1 MTLSPASIGIWDE
14 SQLRRRGRATP
25 RPSRK
30 TWGRYTSR
38 RATDVRGAVSAGFR
52 GALKQVVGRVVGDR
66 ENIGR
71 MAGHRELDIALI
83 GGLVEHL
90 DRQDRRT
97 LGDAQIG
104 HHRIVGDLG
113 TDGAMRHRHADA
125 EPVLHRAKLDGP
137 REVALSP
144 GAEPGSEPETQAL
157 IALIRDLE
165 PEAVVA
171 LHAPLACIDDPN
183 DSELGRWLAE
193 RTGLPLVP
201 DVGYPTP
208 GSFGTWGAEQGL
220 PVVTYEFG
228 LVTPDEVSRVHVP
241 VLVDLLQQPI

>member
-1 MTLSPASIGIWDE
+1 MS
-14 SQLRRRGRATP
+14 LRPPPERGTVPWEPYVFGDSYLGAP
-25 RPSRK
+25 LEVWRPSGPCRLLVFAAIHGEEGE
-30 TWGRYTSR
+30 TTTALSMALRHL
-38 RATDVRGAVSAGFR
+38 TDPSPHCAVVLTANPDGLIRGTRCNAR
-52 GALKQVVGRVVGDR
+52 GVELNRNFPTGDW
-66 ENIGR
+66 
-71 MAGHRELDIALI
+71 
-83 GGLVEHL
+83 
-90 DRQDRRT
+90 QS
-97 LGDAQIG
+97 
-104 HHRIVGDLG
+104 
-113 TDGAMRHRHADA
+113 

-208 GSFGTWGAEQGL
+208 GSFGTWGAEQEL